1 MAELASLGYTVF
13 GVSDLVRWKD
23 FAQTIGF
30 QVAREEEELL
40 SLRMDQ
46 YPQRIVLEKGIDDDL
61 RVAGWE
67 LDSEEHL
74 EQYVAKLI
82 ARGLKVALASEDLT
96 ASRRVQKLYQALDP
110 NGFTHEFYFGP
121 AAMSLRH
128 GFRSP
133 TLTSGFRTGRL
144 GLGHLLVRS
153 INYPESLKFY
163 REVLGLRLSD
173 RIREELS
180 PERVVDVTFMHTRT
194 GRHHSLA
201 TGAMPSNKIL
211 NHVMV
216 EVQAMDDV
224 GMAYDRCSY
233 AGYAMQAELGHH
245 PNDQTFSFYVVTP
258 SGFSLEVGWGGLVV
272 DDENWQAVTYD
283 KLSDWGHKRKP
294 PANPPSVDMEKKS

>member
-1 MAELASLGYTVF
+1 MADLANLGYTVF
-13 GVSDLVRWKD
+13 GVSDLARWKD
-23 FAQTIGF
+23 FSQTIGF
-30 QVAREEEELL
+30 QVAREEGDLL
-40 SLRMDQ
+40 ALRMDQ
-46 YPQRIVLEKGIDDDL
+46 YPQRIVLEKAPDDDL
-61 RVAGWE
+61 KVAGWE
-67 LDSEEHL
+67 LDSEDQL
-74 EQYVAKLI
+74 EQYVTKLSD
-82 ARGLKVALASEDLT
+82 RGLKVVLASDDLT
-96 ASRRVQKLYQALDP
+96 ASRRVQKLYQAMDP
-110 NGFTHEFYFGP
+110 NGFTHEFYCGP
-121 AAMSLRH
+121 SVMSLRH

-133 TLTSGFRTGRL
+133 TLSSGFRTGRL

-153 INYPESLKFY
+153 INYPQSLKFY

-201 TGAMPSNKIL
+201 TGAMPGDKIL
-211 NHVMV
+211 NHIMV
-216 EVQAMDDV
+216 EVQTMDDV

-258 SGFSLEVGWGGLVV
+258 SGFSLEVGFGGLVV
-272 DDENWQAVTYD
+272 DDEKWQAVTYD

-294 PANPPSVDMEKKS
+294 PVTPTSQNMEQKS